1 MKKRIIIMAVA
12 IVLILSG
19 CNPIG
24 MFLQS
29 VFESQDGD
37 LRILYG
43 RNGADYI
50 YDHNVHL
57 SYARGRREDY
67 VGLYLDGESG
77 KEQRILEADFQKA
90 AFENERLFI
99 LSDNVYYVLDISSFT
114 VPEYPTV
121 SYTNSLGIEVT
132 EDADIRYDL
141 QKYSIEAFESEYP
154 DNSSFEWISW

>member
-24 MFLQS
+24 LFLS
-29 VFESQDGD
+29 AVFESQDGD

-43 RNGADYI
+43 RKGAEYI

-90 AFENERLFI
+90 AFENDRLFI

>member
-24 MFLQS
+24 LFLS
-29 VFESQDGD
+29 AVFESQDGD

-50 YDHNVHL
+50 YDHKVHL

-90 AFENERLFI
+90 SFENERLFI

-132 EDADIRYDL
+132 EDAEIKYDL
-141 QKYSIEAFESEYP
+141 RKYSAEAFETEYP

>member
-19 CNPIG
+19 CKPIG

-90 AFENERLFI
+90 AFENDRLFI
-99 LSDNVYYVLDISSFT
+99 LSDNVYYVLDISS
-114 VPEYPTV
+114 YD
-121 SYTNSLGIEVT
+121 EVT

>member
-1 MKKRIIIMAVA
+1 M
-12 IVLILSG
+12 
-19 CNPIG
+19 
-24 MFLQS
+24 
-29 VFESQDGD
+29 
-37 LRILYG
+37 
-43 RNGADYI
+43 
-50 YDHNVHL
+50 
-57 SYARGRREDY
+57 
-67 VGLYLDGESG
+67 GLYLDGESG

-90 AFENERLFI
+90 AFENDRLFI

>member
-19 CNPIG
+19 CKPIG

-90 AFENERLFI
+90 AFENE
-99 LSDNVYYVLDISSFT
+99 
-114 VPEYPTV
+114 V

>member
-19 CNPIG
+19 CKPIG

-90 AFENERLFI
+90 AFENE
-99 LSDNVYYVLDISSFT
+99 
-114 VPEYPTV
+114 
-121 SYTNSLGIEVT
+121 
-132 EDADIRYDL
+132 
-141 QKYSIEAFESEYP
+141 KYSIEAFESEYP